1 LAARQQNG
9 CTPEIGIESARGRAG
24 PAVLEQIMRSIDT
37 WHFRISMLLLAAIL
51 TACGGGS
58 DGPTNSSGVTPVTP
72 PPVTP
77 QAPSAPGAPAAT
89 GNTAT
94 DGFNWFNFRRASI
107 GLAALSRNSQ
117 IDTAA
122 QGHSNYLMANN
133 TVSHA
138 QTAGAAGF
146 TGANL
151 ADRFNAAGYRL
162 SAPYAYGEVISAA
175 GERAGFYH
183 AEELIAAIY
192 HRFAIFEPVFREGG
206 TGAAT
211 ATSNYTYFTA
221 DFAASGGYGAGVGRG
236 MVAIY
241 PAPDQTAV
249 PVNFMSDSEAPDPVP
264 NQNEVGYP
272 VSVHANIS
280 STIAVSSFTI
290 KPRGGSNLTVRTLT
304 RATDSETPLSAAA
317 IIPLGKL
324 AAATTYEV
332 SFAGTVDGVA
342 VTRNWAFTT
351 K

>member
-1 LAARQQNG
+1 
-9 CTPEIGIESARGRAG
+9 
-24 PAVLEQIMRSIDT
+24 MRSIDT
-37 WHFRISMLLLAAIL
+37 WHYRISALLVAAVL

-58 DGPTNSSGVTPVTP
+58 DGPSNSSGLTPTTP
-72 PPVTP
+72 PPTTP
-77 QAPSAPGAPAAT
+77 PTPSAPGAPTAT

-94 DGFNWFNFRRASI
+94 DGFNWFNFRRMSI
-107 GLAALSRNSQ
+107 GLAALARNSQ
-117 IDTAA
+117 IDAAA

-133 TVSHA
+133 TVSHS
-138 QTAGAAGF
+138 QTAGATGF

-151 ADRFNAAGYRL
+151 ADRFVAANYRL
-162 SAPYAYGEVISAA
+162 SAPFAYGEVISAA
-175 GERAGFYH
+175 SERAGFYH

-192 HRFAIFEPVFREGG
+192 HRFAIFEPVFKEGG

-211 ATSNYTYFTA
+211 ANNNYTYFTA

-236 MVAIY
+236 MVAVY
-241 PAPDQTAV
+241 PGPDQTSV

-272 VSVHANIS
+272 ISVHANIS
-280 STIAVSSFTI
+280 STIAVSSFTV

-304 RATDSETPLSAAA
+304 RSADSNTPASAAA

>member
-1 LAARQQNG
+1 
-9 CTPEIGIESARGRAG
+9 
-24 PAVLEQIMRSIDT
+24 MRSIDT
-37 WHFRISMLLLAAIL
+37 WHYRIPTLLLAAVL

-58 DGPTNSSGVTPVTP
+58 DGPSNSTGVTP
-72 PPVTP
+72 PPTTP
-77 QAPSAPGAPAAT
+77 PTPTAPGAPAAT

-94 DGFNWFNFRRASI
+94 DGFNWFNFRRTSI

-117 IDTAA
+117 IDAAA

-133 TVSHA
+133 TVAHS
-138 QTAGAAGF
+138 QTAGSSGF

-151 ADRFNAAGYRL
+151 GDRFAAANYRVT
-162 SAPYAYGEVISAA
+162 APYAYGEVISAA
-175 GERAGFYH
+175 SERAGFYH

-192 HRFAIFEPVFREGG
+192 HRFAIFEPVFKEGG

-211 ATSNYTYFTA
+211 ATNNYTYFTA
-221 DFAASGGYGAGVGRG
+221 DFAASGGYGAGVARG

-241 PAPDQTAV
+241 PAADQTAV

-272 VSVHANIS
+272 ISVHANIS
-280 STIAVSSFTI
+280 STINVSSFTV
-290 KPRGGSNLTVRTLT
+290 KPRGGSNLNVRTLT
-304 RATDSETPLSAAA
+304 RSTDSNTPVSAAA
-317 IIPLGKL
+317 IIPLSKL